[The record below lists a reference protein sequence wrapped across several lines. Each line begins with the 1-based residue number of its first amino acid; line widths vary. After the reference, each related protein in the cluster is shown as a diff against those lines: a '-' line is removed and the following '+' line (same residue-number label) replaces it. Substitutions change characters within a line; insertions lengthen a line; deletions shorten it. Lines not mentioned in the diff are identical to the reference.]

1 MRSGLTFGAAAAGLL
16 LGLPGPA
23 AAQQSLDQAASDPTA
38 SLMSFQLQGYHTP
51 NLHNSDGSASL
62 LQFRAAITF
71 ELGGY
76 SNIAR
81 VTLPYVTHSASGETG
96 LSDTTLFDLVTFT
109 RPWGRFGFGAVALL
123 PTGSEGVGAGQ
134 WALGP
139 AMGFTVQQGPLLWG
153 VFNQNLFSVAERFD
167 GPDVSVSTLQPIVN
181 YSLGQ
186 GWSVGTSEMNFVY
199 DWDKGEFTS
208 IPLGIKLAKLVRF
221 GKTPV
226 QFQVNYEHNFY
237 DNGIAPADTIG
248 MTVKLLLPAG

>member
-1 MRSGLTFGAAAAGLL
+1 
-16 LGLPGPA
+16 
-23 AAQQSLDQAASDPTA
+23 
-38 SLMSFQLQGYHTP
+38 
-51 NLHNSDGSASL
+51 
-62 LQFRAAITF
+62 
-71 ELGGY
+71 
-76 SNIAR
+76 
-81 VTLPYVTHSASGETG
+81 
-96 LSDTTLFDLVTFT
+96 
-109 RPWGRFGFGAVALL
+109 
-123 PTGSEGVGAGQ
+123 
-134 WALGP
+134 
-139 AMGFTVQQGPLLWG
+139 

-181 YSLGQ
+181 FSLGQ

-199 DWDKGEFTS
+199 DWDQGEFTS

>member
-1 MRSGLTFGAAAAGLL
+1 M
-16 LGLPGPA
+16 
-23 AAQQSLDQAASDPTA
+23 
-38 SLMSFQLQGYHTP
+38 
-51 NLHNSDGSASL
+51 
-62 LQFRAAITF
+62 
-71 ELGGY
+71 
-76 SNIAR
+76 
-81 VTLPYVTHSASGETG
+81 THSASGETG

-186 GWSVGTSEMNFVY
+186 GWSVCTSEMNYVY
-199 DWDKGEFTS
+199 DWDKG
-208 IPLGIKLAKLVRF
+208 
-221 GKTPV
+221 
-226 QFQVNYEHNFY
+226 
-237 DNGIAPADTIG
+237 
-248 MTVKLLLPAG
+248 